1 LTLQLPLEYIF
12 CALAVPVSRLFFV
25 IRRGQILVYCVNSFR
40 GFSEMVNEITRI
52 KIINKITLINLH
64 EIDGLLIMTCL
75 VVAKPR

>member
-1 LTLQLPLEYIF
+1 
-12 CALAVPVSRLFFV
+12 
-25 IRRGQILVYCVNSFR
+25 
-40 GFSEMVNEITRI
+40 MVNEITRI